1 MVPTLRDH
9 AGDEDGDEGPLPSLD
24 ARDGVVIDIIRK
36 ERLSQF
42 SFDGLRRRSGL
53 HQETLSRI
61 LDRLEGEGLLS
72 KSSQGYSVTGPF
84 EPGVEMSGDP
94 HLASIPLLQTLLP
107 DDVELSQVTAALRG
121 RWFGRLRWLGMSQ
134 EGETALLKWI
144 SEDAGIQVD
153 AAFSP
158 GQLEVTA
165 IIKEG
170 WKLTDAVK
178 ASYELM
184 GHLTRFY
191 ARLNPRRRIAL
202 LDLRN
207 DRYLPN

>member
-1 MVPTLRDH
+1 VSIL
-9 AGDEDGDEGPLPSLD
+9 GDEAGNESGDGGPPLLD
-24 ARDGVVIDIIRK
+24 ARDGVVIGILRK
-36 ERLSQF
+36 EGLNQF

-61 LDRLEGEGLLS
+61 LDRLEDEGLVS
-72 KSSQGYSVTGPF
+72 KTSQGYSVTRPIGPDI
-84 EPGVEMSGDP
+84 GMNGDP

-107 DDVELSQVTAALRG
+107 DDVELSEVTEALKG
-121 RWFGRLRWLGMSQ
+121 RWFGRLRWLGMSL
-134 EGETALLKWI
+134 EGETAKLKWI

-153 AAFSP
+153 AAFSA

-165 IIKEG
+165 MIKEG

-184 GHLTRFY
+184 GHLTRLY
-191 ARLNPRRRIAL
+191 ARLTPRRRLALFDIGSGRYIA
-202 LDLRN
+202 N
-207 DRYLPN
+207 

>member
-1 MVPTLRDH
+1 
-9 AGDEDGDEGPLPSLD
+9 LD
-24 ARDGVVIDIIRK
+24 ARDGVVMDIIKK
-36 ERLSQF
+36 EHLSQF

-61 LDRLEGEGLLS
+61 LDRLEGEGMLS
-72 KSSQGYSVTGPF
+72 KSPQGYSVNGPF
-84 EPGVEMSGDP
+84 EPEVEVSGDP

-107 DDVELSQVTAALRG
+107 DDVELSEVTAALRG

-134 EGETALLKWI
+134 EGEAAMLKWI

-165 IIKEG
+165 IVKEG

-184 GHLTRFY
+184 GHLTRVY
-191 ARLNPRRRIAL
+191 ARLSPRRRVTL
-202 LDLRN
+202 LGIRSG
-207 DRYLPN
+207 RYPSN